1 MALKGILATAR
12 LFGKTN
18 PERNQFLQ
26 RKLCTS
32 PDPQELGAQT
42 LRVFRSL
49 VWRGRGGR
57 SPHSV
62 FQILLC
68 SFGVNGVPDRFPN
81 VEVLGEKSIQ
91 KRWALTEG
99 TIPSRRRDTAMTT
112 DSRADLSHDL
122 LRQEPQP
129 LDVFFA
135 PRTVALVGA
144 TEAAG
149 SVGRTLLWNL
159 ISSPF
164 GGTVFPVNPKRPSV
178 LGIKAYPT
186 LADVPAKVDLA
197 VIVTPATAVPGLI
210 GQCADLHIPGA
221 VIISAGFREIGP
233 AGAELERRTLA
244 EARRGRMRLVGPN
257 CLGVMSPVSGLN
269 ATFAAAMARPGNVA
283 FLSQSG
289 ALLTAILD
297 WSLKVQLGF
306 SAFVSLGTMLDVGWG
321 DLIDHFGNDPRTR
334 SIVLYM
340 ESIGDDARGFL
351 SAARE
356 VALTKPII
364 VIKAGHTEAA
374 ARAAASHTGAL
385 TGSDEVLDAAFRRVG
400 VLRVSQI
407 ADLFDMAEVLGKQPR
422 PRGPRLTVVTNAG
435 GPGVLAT
442 DALITHGGDL
452 APLAPETRA
461 RLDALLPAAW
471 SHGNPIDVLGDADP
485 ARYAGAIELAANDP
499 GSDGLL
505 VVLTPQDMTDPTL
518 TAQALAAHARTE
530 GKPVLASWMGGAQV
544 AAGIDILNRANIPTF
559 AFPDAAARAFC
570 YMWRSTDGL
579 RALYETPAPGQ
590 EGKTDPARAAGIIE
604 AVRADGRT
612 LLDEVESKR
621 LLAAYGI
628 PVTDTRVA
636 VSAGEARAAAA
647 ALGFPVAVKLYSR
660 TITHKSDVGGVK
672 LDLRDGD
679 AVERAFDAIHASV
692 TAGPGAQHFLG
703 VTVQPMARLDGAYEL
718 ILGASI
724 DRQFGAVLLFGAGG
738 RLVEV
743 LRDRA
748 LALPPLNRTLARRLM
763 ERTRIF
769 QALRG
774 VRGQPPVNLDA
785 LEELLVRFSDLVVE
799 HPWIK
804 ELDVNPLLASSDGLL
819 AVDARVVLHDASVR
833 REDLPRPAIRPYP
846 TQYVKPHRLGDGTEV
861 LVRPIRPEDEQMLIA
876 FHQTLSEGTVR
887 LRYMAPLKLDQRTTH
902 ERLIRVCFSD
912 YDRDIALV
920 VEHRP
925 PGGGTE
931 IVAVGRLS
939 RNPVDDDAEFAI
951 LVRDAWQRR
960 GLGTELLRRIVDIA
974 RREGVS
980 RVTATML
987 PDNSAMM
994 HIAAALGFTLH
1005 AELDDDTPTAVL
1017 VLDGRGA
1024 SA

>member
-1 MALKGILATAR
+1 
-12 LFGKTN
+12 
-18 PERNQFLQ
+18 
-26 RKLCTS
+26 
-32 PDPQELGAQT
+32 
-42 LRVFRSL
+42 
-49 VWRGRGGR
+49 
-57 SPHSV
+57 
-62 FQILLC
+62 
-68 SFGVNGVPDRFPN
+68 
-81 VEVLGEKSIQ
+81 
-91 KRWALTEG
+91 
-99 TIPSRRRDTAMTT
+99 MTT
-112 DSRADLSHDL
+112 DSRANLTHDL
-122 LRQEPQP
+122 LRQERQP

-144 TEAAG
+144 TETAG

-186 LADVPAKVDLA
+186 LADVPAQIDLA
-197 VIVTPATAVPGLI
+197 VIVTPAAAVPGLV
-210 GQCADLHIPGA
+210 GQCADLQIPGA

-233 AGAELERRTLA
+233 TGAELERLTL
-244 EARRGRMRLVGPN
+244 EQARRGRVRLIGPN

-269 ATFAAAMARPGNVA
+269 ATFAAAMARSGSVA

-385 TGSDEVLDAAFRRVG
+385 TGSDEVLDAAFRRIG

-442 DALITHGGDL
+442 DALITHGGEL
-452 APLAPETRA
+452 APLAAETRS
-461 RLDALLPAAW
+461 RLDAILPAAW

-485 ARYAGAIELAANDP
+485 ARYGGAIEIAAADP

-518 TAQALAAHARTE
+518 TAEALTRHAKTE

-544 AAGIDILNRANIPTF
+544 AAGVDILNRANIPTF

-579 RALYETPAPGQ
+579 RTLYETPAPGQ
-590 EGKTDPARAAGIIE
+590 EGKTDAARAAGIIE
-604 AVRADGRT
+604 RARADGRT
-612 LLDEVESKR
+612 LLDEVESKQ

-628 PVTDTRVA
+628 PVTETRVA
-636 VSAGEARAAAA
+636 TSAADARAAATE
-647 ALGFPVAVKLYSR
+647 LGFPVAVKLYSR
-660 TITHKSDVGGVK
+660 TITHKSDVGGVQ
-672 LDLRDGD
+672 LDLGSGD
-679 AVERAFDAIHASV
+679 AVARAFDAIRGAV
-692 TAGPGAQHFLG
+692 TARAGAEHFLG
-703 VTVQPMARLDGAYEL
+703 VTVQPMARLRGAYEL
-718 ILGASI
+718 ILGASL
-724 DRQFGAVLLFGAGG
+724 DRQFGPVLLFGAGG
-738 RLVEV
+738 QLVEV
-743 LRDRA
+743 FRDRA

-769 QALRG
+769 RALGG
-774 VRGQPPVNLDA
+774 VRGQPPVPLDA

-804 ELDVNPLLASSDGLL
+804 ELDVNPLLASAEGLM
-819 AVDARVVLHDASVR
+819 AVDARVVLHEAGVR

-846 TQYVKPHRLGDGTEV
+846 VQYVKPHRLPDGTNV
-861 LVRPIRPEDEQMLIA
+861 LVRPIKPEDEQLVIA
-876 FHQTLSEGTVR
+876 FHAMLSESTVR
-887 LRYMAPLKLDQRTTH
+887 QRYMAPLKLDQRTTH

-925 PGGGTE
+925 ASGPPE

-939 RNPVDDDAEFAI
+939 RNPVVEEEAEFAI
-951 LVRDAWQRR
+951 LVRDAWQGR
-960 GLGTELLRRIVDIA
+960 GLGTELLRRIVDVA
-974 RREGVS
+974 REE
-980 RVTATML
+980 RVQRITATML
-987 PDNSAMM
+987 PDNGAMR
-994 HIAAALGFTLH
+994 HIAAKLGF
-1005 AELDDDTPTAVL
+1005 AVRGEADDDEATALL
-1017 VLDGRGA
+1017 VLGGPA
-1024 SA
+1024 KSG